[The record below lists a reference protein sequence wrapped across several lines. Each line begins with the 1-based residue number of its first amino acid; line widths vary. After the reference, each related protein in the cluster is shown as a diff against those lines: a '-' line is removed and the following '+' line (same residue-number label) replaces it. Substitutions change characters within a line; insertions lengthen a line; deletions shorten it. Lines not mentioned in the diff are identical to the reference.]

1 MKLSEKLKEEY
12 FKEKSTGISTF
23 MPGSQISSRPLKD
36 INHLM
41 NTEIKA
47 KIIKID
53 LREGIYVHQESYRQ
67 MLLPLI
73 KKKFF
78 KIQSWRYSRKL
89 YL

>member
-1 MKLSEKLKEEY
+1 
-12 FKEKSTGISTF
+12 

-53 LREGIYVHQESYRQ
+53 SARGNLCTSRKAIQADAVASD
-67 MLLPLI
+67 

-78 KIQSWRYSRKL
+78 QNTKL
-89 YL
+89 EIF